1 MATFDTRLK
10 KLRQEKGILQDTLAE
25 DIGVTKGTV
34 SVWERGIRKPDFDTL
49 EKLAGYFD
57 VTIPYLL
64 GDSEYRNSQEI
75 ADEDAASWATEDDD
89 EHLTT
94 MAKQYA
100 RLSMSSRRIID
111 GAIAA
116 AYKNDMQAGN
126 LHGADEYSVRINSTW
141 VLKKKANEQ
150 EGENGSDS

>member
-64 GDSEYRNSQEI
+64 GDSEYRNLQEI

-94 MAKQYA
+94 MAK
-100 RLSMSSRRIID
+100 
-111 GAIAA
+111 
-116 AYKNDMQAGN
+116 
-126 LHGADEYSVRINSTW
+126 
-141 VLKKKANEQ
+141 
-150 EGENGSDS
+150 

>member
-34 SVWERGIRKPDFDTL
+34 SAWERGIRKPDFDTL

-64 GDSEYRNSQEI
+64 GDSKYRNSQEI

-89 EHLTT
+89 EDLTT

-100 RLSMSSRRIID
+100 RLSMSRDVSSMARFLRHIRMIC
-111 GAIAA
+111 
-116 AYKNDMQAGN
+116 
-126 LHGADEYSVRINSTW
+126 R
-141 VLKKKANEQ
+141 Q
-150 EGENGSDS
+150 ELFMVPMSIP

>member
-25 DIGVTKGTV
+25 EIGVTKGTV
-34 SVWERGIRKPDFDTL
+34 SVWERGVRKPDFATL
-49 EKLAGYFD
+49 EKLASYFD
-57 VTIPYLL
+57 VTLPYLL
-64 GDSEYRNSQEI
+64 GESEYRNPQEM
-75 ADEDAASWATEDDD
+75 ADEDAAAWATEDDD

-111 GAIAA
+111 AAIAA
-116 AYKNDMQAGN
+116 AYKNDLQAGT

-141 VLKKKANEQ
+141 VLKSKREKDE
-150 EGENGSDS
+150 

>member
-34 SVWERGIRKPDFDTL
+34 SVWERGVRKPDFATL
-49 EKLAGYFD
+49 EKLASYFD
-57 VTIPYLL
+57 VTLPYLL
-64 GDSEYRNSQEI
+64 GESEYRNPQEM
-75 ADEDAASWATEDDD
+75 ADEDAAAWATEDDD

-111 GAIAA
+111 AAIAA
-116 AYKNDMQAGN
+116 AYKNDLQAGT
-126 LHGADEYSVRINSTW
+126 LHGADEHSVRINSTW
-141 VLKKKANEQ
+141 VLKSKREKDE
-150 EGENGSDS
+150 

>member
-25 DIGVTKGTV
+25 EIGVTKGTV
-34 SVWERGIRKPDFDTL
+34 SVWERGIRKPDFETL
-49 EKLAGYFD
+49 EKLASYFD
-57 VTIPYLL
+57 VTLPYLL
-64 GDSEYRNSQEI
+64 GESEYRNPQEI
-75 ADEDAASWATEDDD
+75 ADEDAAAWATEDDD

-116 AYKNDMQAGN
+116 AYKNDMQAGT

-141 VLKKKANEQ
+141 VLKSKK
-150 EGENGSDS
+150 EN

>member
-25 DIGVTKGTV
+25 EIGVTKGTV

-49 EKLAGYFD
+49 EKLASYFG
-57 VTIPYLL
+57 VTLPYLL
-64 GDSEYRNSQEI
+64 GESEYRNQQEI
-75 ADEDAASWATEDDD
+75 TDEDAAAWGATEDDD

-116 AYKNDMQAGN
+116 AYKNDMQAGT

-141 VLKKKANEQ
+141 VLKSKKGNED
-150 EGENGSDS
+150 NGSNS

>member
-25 DIGVTKGTV
+25 EIGVTKGTV
-34 SVWERGIRKPDFDTL
+34 SVWERGVRKPDFATL
-49 EKLAGYFD
+49 EKLASYFN
-57 VTIPYLL
+57 VTLPYLL
-64 GDSEYRNSQEI
+64 GESEYRNPQEM
-75 ADEDAASWATEDDD
+75 ADEDAAAWATEDDD

-100 RLSMSSRRIID
+100 RLSMTSRRIID
-111 GAIAA
+111 AAIVA
-116 AYKNDMQAGN
+116 AYKNDLQAGT

-141 VLKKKANEQ
+141 VLKNKREKE
-150 EGENGSDS
+150 E

>member
-25 DIGVTKGTV
+25 EIGVTKGTV
-34 SVWERGIRKPDFDTL
+34 SVWERGVRKPDFATL
-49 EKLAGYFD
+49 EKLASYFD
-57 VTIPYLL
+57 VTLPYLL
-64 GDSEYRNSQEI
+64 GESEYRNPQEM
-75 ADEDAASWATEDDD
+75 ADEDAAAWATEDDD

-100 RLSMSSRRIID
+100 RLSMPSRRIID
-111 GAIAA
+111 AAIAA
-116 AYKNDMQAGN
+116 VYKNDLQAGT

-141 VLKKKANEQ
+141 VLKSKREKDE
-150 EGENGSDS
+150 

>member
-10 KLRQEKGILQDTLAE
+10 KLRQERGILQDTLAE
-25 DIGVTKGTV
+25 EIGVTKGTV
-34 SVWERGIRKPDFDTL
+34 SVWERGVRKPDFATL
-49 EKLAGYFD
+49 ENLASYFN
-57 VTIPYLL
+57 VTLPYLL
-64 GDSEYRNSQEI
+64 GESEYRNPQEM
-75 ADEDAASWATEDDD
+75 ADEDATAWATEDDD

-111 GAIAA
+111 AAIAA
-116 AYKNDMQAGN
+116 AYKNDLQAGT

-141 VLKKKANEQ
+141 VLNRKRDKDE
-150 EGENGSDS
+150 

>member
-25 DIGVTKGTV
+25 EIGVTKGTV
-34 SVWERGIRKPDFDTL
+34 SVWERGIRKPDFETL
-49 EKLAGYFD
+49 DNLASYFG
-57 VTIPYLL
+57 VTLLYLL
-64 GDSEYRNSQEI
+64 GESEYRNQQEI
-75 ADEDAASWATEDDD
+75 ADEDAAAWATEDDD

-100 RLSMSSRRIID
+100 RLSMPSRRIID

-116 AYKNDMQAGN
+116 AYKNDMQVGT

-141 VLKKKANEQ
+141 VLKRKKMNDD
-150 EGENGSDS
+150 NGKDS